1 MEEGGR
7 EAIWGEAAG
16 GQGVQ
21 MGGGEGTLAA
31 GVRVL
36 ERVGWVMA
44 PRVAVKMVLADLVV
58 AGVAA
63 WAVAAATT
71 VEEVD
76 PLEAEQEASLVA
88 VKAVEDA
95 EVAVGMEVEPEAALA
110 ALRVVE
116 AGEEAQL
123 AA

>member
-1 MEEGGR
+1 M
-7 EAIWGEAAG
+7 
-16 GQGVQ
+16 
-21 MGGGEGTLAA
+21 
-31 GVRVL
+31 
-36 ERVGWVMA
+36 
-44 PRVAVKMVLADLVV
+44 
-58 AGVAA
+58 
-63 WAVAAATT
+63 AVAFLGGSL
-71 VEEVD
+71 VEVWVRMVI
-76 PLEAEQEASLVA
+76 EAVVVMVRMDTEHEASLVA

>member
-1 MEEGGR
+1 
-7 EAIWGEAAG
+7 
-16 GQGVQ
+16 
-21 MGGGEGTLAA
+21 
-31 GVRVL
+31 
-36 ERVGWVMA
+36 MA
-44 PRVAVKMVLADLVV
+44 RRVAVKMVLADLVV

-95 EVAVGMEVEPEAALA
+95 VVAVGMEVEPEAALA

-116 AGEEAQL
+116 AGEGAQL
-123 AA
+123 VA